1 KTKLTY
7 HDPCYL
13 GRHNQ
18 IYEPPRELLE
28 STGVDLIEMPRNKE
42 RSFCCGAGGGRMW
55 MEEKLGTRINLNR
68 VDEAIATGAEEV
80 AVGCP
85 FCRVMV
91 SDGVTGRGA
100 DVAVLD
106 VAQALLRTVKKESNE
121 RSTNEAADMGAPINP
136 TQDEAKREVDQNNS
150 DNSAPFDSDASTD

>member
-1 KTKLTY
+1 M
-7 HDPCYL
+7 
-13 GRHNQ
+13 
-18 IYEPPRELLE
+18 
-28 STGVDLIEMPRNKE
+28 VEMPRNKE

-68 VDEAIATGAEEV
+68 VDEAIETGAEEI

-100 DVAVLD
+100 EVEVLD
-106 VAQALLRTVKKESNE
+106 VAQTLLRSVKSL
-121 RSTNEAADMGAPINP
+121 P
-136 TQDEAKREVDQNNS
+136 
-150 DNSAPFDSDASTD
+150 